1 MILKLMCNSCHRPV
15 SSRNQPASLSHT
27 LTDGHLGVTLK
38 ILKQP
43 EAQHRARYM
52 TEGSRGAIKDV
63 LQQGHP
69 VVQVILTCCAVL
81 AVFL

>member
-1 MILKLMCNSCHRPV
+1 MFNSYVPLQRLP
-15 SSRNQPASLSHT
+15 PLSQNFPDRH
-27 LTDGHLGVTLK
+27 GGVQLK

-52 TEGSRGAIKDV
+52 TEGSRGAIKDT

-69 VVQVILTCCAVL
+69 MIQVCYSSLRIKYM
-81 AVFL
+81 